1 MNSTNC
7 RVKSGPVIPHSV
19 NAVPYAPALLSAG
32 VYRPRCRNRGDRMAE
47 AFVMTS
53 PLHDVANTGGGSMA
67 DGSRKLKKSP
77 VGLCHTA
84 MPVGAGDIRIGEIL
98 IEH

>member
-1 MNSTNC
+1 
-7 RVKSGPVIPHSV
+7 
-19 NAVPYAPALLSAG
+19 
-32 VYRPRCRNRGDRMAE
+32 MAE

>member
-1 MNSTNC
+1 
-7 RVKSGPVIPHSV
+7 
-19 NAVPYAPALLSAG
+19 
-32 VYRPRCRNRGDRMAE
+32 MAE

-53 PLHDVANTGGGSMA
+53 PLHDVANTGSVA